1 MSGLT
6 AHGGERSWRFD
17 ADGVAVVITRT
28 RTLHWQVVYGGF
40 SRASSERL
48 GDAIALAAGA
58 NPCEP
63 WIEQIARSVARC
75 AGDDAS
81 GVGRASRE
89 RPRQRG

>member
-1 MSGLT
+1 MPRLA
-6 AHGGERSWRFD
+6 AHDGEHSWRFD

-40 SRASSERL
+40 SRACGERL

-63 WIEQIARSVARC
+63 WIEQIAQSVARS

-81 GVGRASRE
+81 GVGPASGE
-89 RPRQRG
+89 RRRQPG